1 MYGKL
6 AIAAGFAAGNVLG
19 SKAGRQRYEE
29 IVAQARKVAGNE
41 TVQSTAGV
49 LQAKGTELVDKA
61 KQSDIASKVKSTV
74 GKDKDADDVASG
86 TTVTTYETVTPAIT
100 TPSPTTDLF
109 EPSGGPTD
117 AVVVDE
123 TLVIDDP
130 LRPANSNG
138 QNNI

>member
-6 AIAAGFAAGNVLG
+6 AVAAGFGAGYVLG

-61 KQSDIASKVKSTV
+61 KQSDIANKVKSTV
-74 GKDKDADDVASG
+74 GSKDKGVTD
-86 TTVTTYETVTPAIT
+86 TTVVTTYETT
-100 TPSPTTDLF
+100 TPTTTTDLF
-109 EPSGGPTD
+109 EPSGSSDPLT
-117 AVVVDE
+117 
-123 TLVIDDP
+123 DP
-130 LRPANSNG
+130 LRPANVNG
-138 QNNI
+138 TNNI